1 MCRTTVWAWL
11 GILLGLAGLGRAIAG
26 EDWPQWRGPQRDGVW
41 RETGQI
47 DGFESPQIRL
57 RWRVPLASGY
67 SGPTVA
73 DGRVYVT
80 DRLTQPEQLE
90 RVHCFDWKTGQTL
103 WTHTY
108 SAPYVGFSYTAG
120 PRASV
125 TVDEGRAYSLGAA
138 GHLFCFDAADGTVL
152 WNRDL
157 AREYRIDMPNWGIAA
172 APLIEG
178 DLLIVQIGG
187 EDGACVVGMDKRTGE
202 PRWTAVDDGASYCA
216 PIAVDQAGRR
226 VVICRTAGQVVG
238 LAPESGE
245 VLWSYAHPWERWPI
259 AIATP
264 VVAGDLL
271 LLSDAHTG
279 SLLLRLNSQ
288 RPEVERVWHRRND
301 QLDGQRTLHC
311 LNSTPYIDGDH
322 IYGADGDG
330 MLRCL
335 DLTTGLQVWEDRS
348 AVPQNRWATVHLVRQ
363 GERTWLFNER
373 GELILG
379 RLTPEGFEEFS
390 RAQLLEPTTDQLRRR
405 DGVTWSHPA
414 FAYGHVFNRNDVAL
428 VCADLRSAP

>member
-11 GILLGLAGLGRAIAG
+11 GILLGLAALGQAIAG

-47 DGFESPQIRL
+47 DGFEI
-57 RWRVPLASGY
+57 
-67 SGPTVA
+67 
-73 DGRVYVT
+73 
-80 DRLTQPEQLE
+80 
-90 RVHCFDWKTGQTL
+90 
-103 WTHTY
+103 
-108 SAPYVGFSYTAG
+108 
-120 PRASV
+120 
-125 TVDEGRAYSLGAA
+125 
-138 GHLFCFDAADGTVL
+138 
-152 WNRDL
+152 
-157 AREYRIDMPNWGIAA
+157 PNWGVAA

-178 DLLIVQIGG
+178 DLLNVQIGG

-216 PIAVDQAGRR
+216 PTAVDQAGRR

-238 LAPESGE
+238 LVPESGE

-279 SLLLRLNSQ
+279 SLLLS
-288 RPEVERVWHRRND
+288 
-301 QLDGQRTLHC
+301 
-311 LNSTPYIDGDH
+311 LNSTPYIDGDY

-335 DLTTGLQVWEDRS
+335 DLITGLQVWEDRS
-348 AVPQNRWATVHLVRQ
+348 AVPQNRRATVHLVRQ
-363 GERTWLFNER
+363 GERTWFFNER
-373 GELILG
+373 GELILV

-428 VCADLRSAP
+428 VCADLRSEP